1 MARELLKIERDPMEV
16 RMICEILIIGGSW
29 MGDNNLIQQG
39 KWERL
44 EKLARECVLELNK
57 R

>member
-1 MARELLKIERDPMEV
+1 
-16 RMICEILIIGGSW
+16 MICDILIIGGSW
-29 MGDNNLIQQG
+29 MRDNNLIQQG